1 MLDDTCG
8 SLVDVGNNDA
18 VVDVDIEEDVFS
30 MEDWITPEMTGKY
43 LSQSSSEISHGF
55 FVDCTGSEGG
65 SDVLS
70 VRTDCITEELAG
82 SSDGSILFSFGT
94 EGLDVAGN
102 DTEVLDCGEVC
113 AGEYEFLVDT
123 ADVVGDVD
131 AGVFVILCFEV
142 FKDMVLFDV
151 VSTGTSFLTRDDIV
165 SAAAATTAHP
175 ARTILVYFAAIPIFF
190 IFMTIPPNMTKI
202 K

>member
-1 MLDDTCG
+1 MLDEAGG

-30 MEDWITPEMTGKY
+30 MEDWITPEMAGKY

-102 DTEVLDCGEVC
+102 DTEVLDCVEVC

-123 ADVVGDVD
+123 ADVVGDV
-131 AGVFVILCFEV
+131 VIILCFEV
-142 FKDMVLFDV
+142 FKDMVLFDA